1 MKQNKKKGAGWMAV
15 LLCAALILL
24 PGAFSVSAEEIDPAV
39 QQNLMFNAQGL
50 TDTLISLTQEEIDGY
65 ETSTDSFTVSAIE
78 AWKGSRD
85 EVGTL
90 VADAVNADPTVTERA
105 GKYTVSVPRT
115 FEKATANFVYIYD
128 RAMNPA
134 SVTIDVKLPMGTTLS
149 RAALNTVMG
158 IGIVFCIL
166 VFLSFVIS
174 LLKFVPALVD
184 GTKKETAAPAKAV
197 SAAKA
202 APAPAAAPVSSQT
215 DDQALIAVIAAA
227 VAAAEGTT
235 PDQVRISGI
244 YPAGSVGEGFFA
256 RPIRRTNRR
265 TR

>member
-1 MKQNKKKGAGWMAV
+1 MKQNKKKTAGWIAAI
-15 LLCAALILL
+15 LCAALILL
-24 PGAFSVSAEEIDPAV
+24 PGAALVAAEELDPV
-39 QQNLMFNAQGL
+39 VEQNLMFNAQGL
-50 TDTLISLTQEEIDGY
+50 TDTIIGLSQEEIDGY
-65 ETSTDSFTVSAIE
+65 ENSTDSFTVSAIS
-78 AWKGSRD
+78 AWTGSRD

-128 RAMNPA
+128 KAMNPT

-158 IGIVFCIL
+158 IGIVFIIL

-174 LLKFVPALVD
+174 LLKFVPALVG
-184 GTKKETAAPAKAV
+184 GTKKDTTAPVKAAP
-197 SAAKA
+197 KA
-202 APAPAAAPVSSQT
+202 APAAPAAPVAPQT

-244 YPAGSVGEGFFA
+244 VPAGSTGEGFYA
-256 RPIRRTNRR
+256 RPIRRTNRK